1 MFFLRGTDLLDT
13 DLRAT
18 GILAAELNLL
28 PLEVAVLGALITLL
42 VLYEYLKHP
51 VTGGSRVATRT
62 VGALCALTLTLFA
75 ALVLRRVALFF

>member
-1 MFFLRGTDLLDT
+1 MSLLRGTYLLDT

-42 VLYEYLKHP
+42 VLYEYLRHP
-51 VTGGSRVATRT
+51 VTEGSRVATRA
-62 VGALCALTLTLFA
+62 VGALCVLTLILFA